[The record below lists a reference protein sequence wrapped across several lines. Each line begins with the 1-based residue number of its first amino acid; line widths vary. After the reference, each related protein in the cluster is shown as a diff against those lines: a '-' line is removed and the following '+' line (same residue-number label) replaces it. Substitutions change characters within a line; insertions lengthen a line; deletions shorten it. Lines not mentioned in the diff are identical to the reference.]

1 MTTVFGRRGGLGRGG
16 LRGGGCLSA
25 GRGVSHAIWIGEAC
39 GVQRGW
45 EGEEGCGC
53 ASKLGGLGGEPARP
67 VLCCAARA
75 NE

>member
-25 GRGVSHAIWIGEAC
+25 GRGVSYAIWIWCAARLG
-39 GVQRGW
+39 GGRGLRMRKQ
-45 EGEEGCGC
+45 
-53 ASKLGGLGGEPARP
+53 APGLGGEPARL